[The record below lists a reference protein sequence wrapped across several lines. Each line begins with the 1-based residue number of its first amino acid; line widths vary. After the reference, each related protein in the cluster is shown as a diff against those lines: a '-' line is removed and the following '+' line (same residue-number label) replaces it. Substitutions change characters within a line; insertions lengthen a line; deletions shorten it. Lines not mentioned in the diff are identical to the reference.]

1 VPHSALETRPFTVTR
16 VDSLEAFDSF
26 AHEWDDLLRSSEVN
40 GFFLSRAWVRA
51 WYVAC
56 AEEFEMFVLAVRDG
70 AQRLVGIAPLAL
82 RRDSSE
88 LQFAGQ
94 SFWGE
99 YLGFILD
106 PRFDRTAA
114 DLICR
119 ALAETFRASWSSIRL
134 RFVHADSRFE
144 QVLIEHADIYGLY
157 LRETSLE
164 GAPFA
169 ALPSDIDAYFETRS
183 SHFAKRVDYLER
195 RLAKTGEVEL
205 RLAGENL
212 DVAEGIEEF
221 WRLYNL
227 RWDSFDPA
235 FVAFHRQFAHE
246 LVARGEAWLAV
257 LYVAGVAVA
266 ARYDFV
272 YAGKVW
278 SYLGGWDREWGRF
291 EVGNV
296 LIGRLLRLAIE
307 RGLYEYD
314 FLAGDADYKRRW
326 GTGIRA
332 MADLRNVDRAF
343 TVPPSDVGPAA
354 GTVDAVSFV
363 DARSEDADPSQER
376 RVAAG
381 SRAVVSGWISGE
393 PSRPELCAA
402 FVTVGNRRFE
412 VAYGIPRTD
421 VAEALDDETKTSTG
435 FQGVFRLEGLA
446 PGRHVMRFGISDL
459 SGRIQRILPEEFELE
474 ILAS

>member
-1 VPHSALETRPFTVTR
+1 MLETVTSIASSTRRLTRCVAVSDDDRLPFRSHFVDRAERRRSPFRLSYRTPPFASPFRILVVVPHSALETRPFTVTR

-26 AHEWDDLLRSSEVN
+26 AHEWDTLLRSSEVN

-278 SYLGGWDREWGRF
+278 SYLGGWDREWARF

-296 LIGRLLRLAIE
+296 LIGRLSDITDSGARNDIGVTANDPN
-307 RGLYEYD
+307 RG
-314 FLAGDADYKRRW
+314 R
-326 GTGIRA
+326 
-332 MADLRNVDRAF
+332 
-343 TVPPSDVGPAA
+343 
-354 GTVDAVSFV
+354 
-363 DARSEDADPSQER
+363 
-376 RVAAG
+376 AG
-381 SRAVVSGWISGE
+381 SE
-393 PSRPELCAA
+393 SRRRHRDAA
-402 FVTVGNRRFE
+402 DQR
-412 VAYGIPRTD
+412 
-421 VAEALDDETKTSTG
+421 
-435 FQGVFRLEGLA
+435 QG
-446 PGRHVMRFGISDL
+446 GRG
-459 SGRIQRILPEEFELE
+459 
-474 ILAS
+474 